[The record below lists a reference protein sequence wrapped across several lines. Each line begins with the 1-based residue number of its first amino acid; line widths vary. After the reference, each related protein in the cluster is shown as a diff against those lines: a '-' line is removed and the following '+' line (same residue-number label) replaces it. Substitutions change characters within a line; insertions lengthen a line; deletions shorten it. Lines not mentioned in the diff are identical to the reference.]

1 MPAPRKKNKKSSVFS
16 HEFIITNHG
25 DIVSCVCMLFMVG
38 LLFKAT
44 QKVASVFVGP
54 QHNIT
59 RYNNDTGEVEATHY
73 AVGKKDICTIFF
85 YSLAWIVIH
94 AIIQEYILDKI
105 NRKFHLSKTKISRF
119 NNLGGH
125 IPFYFASA
133 AWGADI
139 ILKESLLPKLSN
151 LWHGYPHIEMT
162 FMVKFYFLLQIA
174 YWIHCFPEL
183 YFLKAKKEDL
193 VPRINMYLQYL
204 VILIPAYMCNFT
216 RLALVCFVIHYCV
229 ECLFNAIKIMNY
241 MGKTETSKNTLV
253 IIWALFYI
261 AARIAVIILSIVTIW
276 IGLPKQ
282 DSSDRYD
289 IVPNFN
295 KKPLRYKNCLALY
308 IV

>member
-276 IGLPKQ
+276 YVQSLEYNVYGSVIIRSNCQLIT
-282 DSSDRYD
+282 SSNY
-289 IVPNFN
+289 
-295 KKPLRYKNCLALY
+295 
-308 IV
+308 